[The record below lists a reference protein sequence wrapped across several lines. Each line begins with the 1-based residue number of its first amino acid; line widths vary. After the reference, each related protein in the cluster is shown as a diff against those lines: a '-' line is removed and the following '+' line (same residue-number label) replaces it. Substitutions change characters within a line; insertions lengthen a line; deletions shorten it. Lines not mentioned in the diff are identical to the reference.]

1 MAAMSLHVQ
10 RVTKKIF
17 RAQALLMTLVF
28 ITLIMSSTDDFSN
41 TGLSMVHGENRD
53 FYKIL
58 GIPRSAKEREIKK
71 AFKKMSMKYHP
82 DKNKGDE
89 EAMKKY
95 QDITA
100 AYDALSDP
108 ERRRKY
114 DQHGEEGLNK
124 PDGGGG
130 DPFDIFGSFFG
141 GG

>member
-1 MAAMSLHVQ
+1 MAAISMHAR

-28 ITLIMSSTDDFSN
+28 ITLIISSADEFSN
-41 TGLSMVHGENRD
+41 TGLRMVHGENRD

-58 GIPRSAKEREIKK
+58 GIPRSAKERDVKK
-71 AFKKMSMKYHP
+71 AFKKMSIKYHP

-89 EAMKKY
+89 GAIKTY

-114 DQHGEEGLNK
+114 D
-124 PDGGGG
+124 
-130 DPFDIFGSFFG
+130 
-141 GG
+141 